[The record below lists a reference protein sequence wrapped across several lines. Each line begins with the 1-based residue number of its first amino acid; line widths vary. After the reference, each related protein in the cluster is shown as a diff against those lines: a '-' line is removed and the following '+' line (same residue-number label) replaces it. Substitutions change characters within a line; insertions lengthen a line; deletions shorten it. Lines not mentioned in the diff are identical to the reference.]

1 MSAERAGVP
10 GISETDLDVSAH
22 LAAVEGS
29 GFGAVATFIGRVRDH
44 DPDVSG
50 EVVSL
55 DYSAHP
61 DAERMLA
68 EIIDGCRARA
78 CDKGTDVA
86 IAASHRVGHL
96 VVGDIAIVACVASA
110 HRAAAFDVCRELV
123 ETIKAELP
131 IWKRQWRADGAHN
144 WVGLG
149 D

>member
-1 MSAERAGVP
+1 MP
-10 GISETDLDVSAH
+10 GISETHLDVSAH

-44 DPDVSG
+44 DPDVAG

-61 DAERMLA
+61 DAPRLMA
-68 EIIDGCRARA
+68 EIIDGCRTRARDNGA
-78 CDKGTDVA
+78 EVA
-86 IAASHRVGHL
+86 IAASHRIGHL
-96 VVGDIAIVACVASA
+96 AVGDIAIVACVASA

-131 IWKRQWRADGAHN
+131 IWKCQWRADGVHN
-144 WVGLG
+144 WVGIDG
-149 D
+149 